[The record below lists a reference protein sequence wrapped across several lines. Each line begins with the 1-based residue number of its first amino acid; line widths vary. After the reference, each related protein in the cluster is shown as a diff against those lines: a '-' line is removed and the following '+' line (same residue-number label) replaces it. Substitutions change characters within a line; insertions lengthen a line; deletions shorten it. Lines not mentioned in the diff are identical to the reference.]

1 MSIDTSPIDVG
12 SISVFLSSSM
22 ASRVAAYATRHDQDV
37 TDAVDALL
45 VIALNRIGQ
54 SSAGGHKR
62 WKGVSPEARSQA
74 ARVAVTER
82 WRQYRLSREGLD
94 DQADTGRTQ
103 AGQEPQSDQKP
114 L

>member
-1 MSIDTSPIDVG
+1 MSIDTSPINVG
-12 SISVFLSSSM
+12 AISVFLSSSM

-82 WRQYRLSREGLD
+82 WRQYRLSREGL
-94 DQADTGRTQ
+94 ADTPDTSAAEVDR
-103 AGQEPQSDQKP
+103 DQ
-114 L
+114 

>member
-82 WRQYRLSREGLD
+82 WRQYRLSREGLAD
-94 DQADTGRTQ
+94 PPDTSAAEVDRDQ
-103 AGQEPQSDQKP
+103 
-114 L
+114 